1 MSAVLD
7 EILAHKRREVAARK
21 RIRPEA
27 RWREIAA
34 AQAPPRGFVQA
45 LRRKIAQGLPGLI
58 AELKKASPSRG
69 VIRADFDP
77 AAIARSYQS
86 AGAAC
91 LSVLTD
97 ERFFQGAD
105 AHLQAAREAVSLP
118 VLRKEFLVDPYQ
130 IIEARGLG
138 ADCILLI
145 AAALDGTEL
154 RAFYEMALELG
165 LDVLV
170 EVHDAAELEAA
181 LALAPAM
188 IGINNRNLK
197 TFETR
202 LETTFSLL
210 PLVPEGVLAVA
221 ESGIRRPSQVRQMME
236 RQVRAFLVGEAC
248 MAAPE
253 PGAALRKLF
262 G

>member
-7 EILAHKRREVAARK
+7 EILACKRREVAARK
-21 RIRPEA
+21 RIRSEA

-45 LRRKIAQGLPGLI
+45 LRRKIAQGLPGVI

-69 VIRADFDP
+69 IIRADFDP

-145 AAALDGTEL
+145 AAALDGAEL
-154 RAFYEMALELG
+154 RAFHETALELG

-181 LALAPAM
+181 LALAPSI

-210 PLVPEGVLAVA
+210 PLMPEGVLVVT
-221 ESGIRRPSQVRQMME
+221 ESGIRRPSQVRQMTE
-236 RQVRAFLVGEAC
+236 RKVRAFLVGEAF